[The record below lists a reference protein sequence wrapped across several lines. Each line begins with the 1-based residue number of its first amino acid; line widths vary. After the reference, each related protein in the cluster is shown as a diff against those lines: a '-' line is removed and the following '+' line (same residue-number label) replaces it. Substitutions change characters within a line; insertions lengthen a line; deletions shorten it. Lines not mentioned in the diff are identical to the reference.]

1 MFGQPIRVA
10 LLLAALSGVNWWIGQ
25 CHAQS
30 PAEGFTSGVV
40 KPKLEE
46 FLRDKPYVAI
56 AGAIRHPSGSIM
68 FFEGPLDAA
77 GKVTPH
83 EQTLFEIGSIT
94 KTMTGALLAIAVER
108 GEVKLDAPANN
119 YLEPNLQL
127 PNVQG
132 QPITLAHL
140 ATHTSSLPVQPEDI
154 VWFSIMNN
162 TPANPYSKYD
172 LAALSKML
180 GKLKIR
186 RPPVGTQYAYS
197 NLGVGMLGH
206 ALVKAAGENNYEEL
220 LKKRLLAPLNMKH
233 TCIRLDP
240 AQEKQLAP
248 PHRGSE
254 RLPISV
260 WDFMCLEGCGAV
272 RSTAADMLRWME
284 ANMGIHATEL
294 EQSLRRAHDVR
305 FSESGQ
311 NTPDE
316 VGVGLGWHHIPTS
329 LGRKF
334 LFHNGG
340 TGGSRSI
347 LVIDP
352 PSQCGILL
360 LSNSSHSVDPLGIE
374 LLIQLA
380 ELPAK

>member
-1 MFGQPIRVA
+1 MTGQPLRVA
-10 LLLAALSGVNWWIGQ
+10 FLLTALWCVYGWTGG
-25 CHAQS
+25 CRAQS
-30 PAEGFTSGVV
+30 PAEQFTSDVV
-40 KPKLEE
+40 KPKLEA
-46 FLRDKPYVAI
+46 FLRDKPHVAV
-56 AGAIRHPSGSIM
+56 AGAIRHPSGSVM
-68 FFEGPLDAA
+68 FFEGPWDATGNA
-77 GKVTPH
+77 PPH

-108 GEVKLDAPANN
+108 GEVVLDAPANN
-119 YLEPNLQL
+119 YLVPTLQL

-172 LAALSKML
+172 VAALSKML
-180 GKLKIR
+180 GRLKIR

-206 ALVKAAGENNYEEL
+206 ALVNAAGANDYEEL
-220 LKKRLLAPLNMKH
+220 LKKRLLAPLKMDH
-233 TCIRLDP
+233 TCIKMDP
-240 AQEKQLAP
+240 AQEKQLAR

-272 RSTAADMLRWME
+272 RSTPADMLRWME
-284 ANMGIHATEL
+284 ANMGVIASEL
-294 EQSLRRAHDVR
+294 EPSLRRAHEVR
-305 FSESGQ
+305 FSDSGQ

-316 VGVGLGWHHIPTS
+316 IGVGLGWHHIPTS
-329 LGRKF
+329 VGRKF

-352 PSQCGILL
+352 SSQCGILL
-360 LSNSSHSVDPLGIE
+360 LSNSSHSVDPLGID
-374 LLIQLA
+374 LLVQLVQQ
-380 ELPAK
+380 